1 MSTIEMVFSGFVIGV
16 VLLCMY
22 SLARGGASCGRC
34 AKTETLG
41 HIKEPR
47 DEPKNKDRVRTI
59 IICGNCGAPY
69 HVPELTREIE
79 IECSCGKKYAPW
91 KEIEP

>member
-1 MSTIEMVFSGFVIGV
+1 MTLYADVAMSVAFIALIVIAF
-16 VLLCMY
+16 LCVGYERMRFMAY
-22 SLARGGASCGRC
+22 
-34 AKTETLG
+34 
-41 HIKEPR
+41 EP
-47 DEPKNKDRVRTI
+47 EPKIKYRVRTI

>member
-1 MSTIEMVFSGFVIGV
+1 MNTDYINATVVIALLILMCYLV
-16 VLLCMY
+16 VKDILD
-22 SLARGGASCGRC
+22 
-34 AKTETLG
+34 T
-41 HIKEPR
+41 R
-47 DEPKNKDRVRTI
+47 DVPHPKLSQDHKCKDRVRTI

-79 IECSCGKKYAPW
+79 IECSCGEKYAPW

>member
-1 MSTIEMVFSGFVIGV
+1 MSTIEMVFSGFILGVI
-16 VLLCMY
+16 LLCLY
-22 SLARGGASCGRC
+22 SHARSNAYHRRC
-34 AKTETLG
+34 A
-41 HIKEPR
+41 
-47 DEPKNKDRVRTI
+47 EPKIKDRVRII

-91 KEIEP
+91 KEQHP